1 MPIHISSIPSLRKFG
16 LKPPEFDIGINTVH
30 LIYAQTVTWIG
41 LYFSPLLSIVFVI
54 ILPLTFY
61 LKQVRAKEKGY
72 TEIGYGLSKSRFK
85 IKYIFFHNF
94 VVIFL
99 QLSLFMNCNASSKP
113 WAASQMQSVFYLI
126 TFLSYILAF
135 TIGASCLFG

>member
-1 MPIHISSIPSLRKFG
+1 MPIHISSIPSLRKYG

-72 TEIGYGLSKSRFK
+72 IEIGYGLS
-85 IKYIFFHNF
+85 IKL
-94 VVIFL
+94 VL
-99 QLSLFMNCNASSKP
+99 K
-113 WAASQMQSVFYLI
+113 
-126 TFLSYILAF
+126 
-135 TIGASCLFG
+135 

>member
-1 MPIHISSIPSLRKFG
+1 MPIHISSIPSLRKYG

-61 LKQVRAKEKGY
+61 LKQVSAEENCLIK
-72 TEIGYGLSKSRFK
+72 IGYGLK
-85 IKYIFFHNF
+85 
-94 VVIFL
+94 VVFE
-99 QLSLFMNCNASSKP
+99 
-113 WAASQMQSVFYLI
+113 
-126 TFLSYILAF
+126 
-135 TIGASCLFG
+135 